1 MSLSNEIFEILTIK
15 AKALIEQSEKTL
27 NEILDPQFVYIDSLG
42 NRSSKRQY
50 ITLYCK
56 SKKMKFIKQ
65 RFGNIEIQDF
75 DSFVVTT
82 MNVVDQYE
90 FLGEAFTG
98 TFKAMCIFR
107 KVNGKWLWCA
117 GQTMPVRR
125 PGRN

>member
-1 MSLSNEIFEILTIK
+1 MSLSDEIIELLTRK
-15 AKALIEQSEKTL
+15 ARALIEKSEKTF

-50 ITLYCK
+50 INLYCK
-56 SKKMKFIKQ
+56 SNKMKFIKQ

-75 DSFVVTT
+75 DTFVVTT

-90 FLGEAFTG
+90 FLGESFTG
-98 TFKAMCIFR
+98 TFKALCVFR
-107 KVNGKWLWCA
+107 KVEDRWVWSA
-117 GQTMPVRR
+117 GQTMSVRR